1 MHPNSLYPQLPLD
14 RVTQYSTGSPPGV
27 VPATAHSEAMS
38 GVYRTST
45 GKVLRCSECNI
56 KQLER
61 FLCQLS
67 HPKRH
72 IIEAPSINATV
83 IDPTRKIMDLK
94 SACEDPSIQD
104 ALGETE
110 WAACAGCIPEGD
122 LYSGLKE
129 HEGLTELSKT
139 FPVYCAR
146 ESDKATGN
154 PHNECGERV
163 MLSELPEHYKTAHP
177 ESGQLIQFSPVE
189 NNPVD
194 DQSRPLALMPS
205 APFDWEPAGAMA
217 ISSAGQDQ
225 SVAIAII
232 QDQMKDVVSAV
243 ENLKIGVGE
252 TFLKYDKTI
261 QSHAETIDFQNKT
274 IKMHADTVRSLV
286 DGMCELKSKNEN
298 AETLRGLAADIRE
311 LKAQQ
316 EAIQSSLNELR
327 NVSMPEYLQRF
338 EALEQTVKELGKPN
352 LAINTPDEPLR
363 PNANGILE
371 WKLENFN
378 KTVTSSALGFSPKTL
393 YSDSFYTDPNNGYRL
408 RAVIY
413 PSGCGD
419 EVEASGLGPV
429 GVFIQVMEGE
439 YDEHVPWPMQKKVTV
454 EVVNKEHVVLISN
467 SFHTDAGNVSY
478 QKPTSEYNTPHGFPN
493 FLPTQSVNDLLHE
506 DESLHLRIT
515 VTDNPE

>member
-1 MHPNSLYPQLPLD
+1 MHSNSLYPPLD
-14 RVTQYSTGSPPGV
+14 RFTQHPTGSPPGV

-38 GVYRTST
+38 GVYRTRT
-45 GKVLRCSECNI
+45 GKALRCSERTI
-56 KQLER
+56 DQLDR

-67 HPKRH
+67 HPNERH
-72 IIEAPSINATV
+72 IIEAPSINAIA
-83 IDPTRKIMDLK
+83 IDPTRKIMDLN
-94 SACEDPSIQD
+94 SACDDQSLRND
-104 ALGETE
+104 LGETE

-146 ESDKATGN
+146 ELDKATGY

-163 MLSELPEHYKTAHP
+163 MLSALPEHYKTAHP

-205 APFDWEPAGAMA
+205 APSDWEPAGAMA
-217 ISSAGQDQ
+217 ISPADQDQ
-225 SVAIAII
+225 SAVLTTI
-232 QDQMKDVVSAV
+232 QDQMKRVVSAV

-274 IKMHADTVRSLV
+274 IKMHADTLRSLV

-298 AETLRGLAADIRE
+298 AETLRSLAADIRE

-327 NVSMPEYLQRF
+327 NLSMLEYLQRF

-371 WKLENFN
+371 WKLENFSR
-378 KTVTSSALGFSPKTL
+378 TVMQTVMMSTSPKTL
-393 YSDSFYTDPNNGYRL
+393 HSDSFYTDGYRL
-408 RAVIY
+408 RAQIY
-413 PSGCGD
+413 VPSGHYD
-419 EVEASGLGPV
+419 KEEDRDHV
-429 GVFIQVMEGE
+429 GVYIQVVKGE
-439 YDEHVPWPMQKKVTV
+439 HDEDVPWPMQKIVTV
-454 EVVNKEHVVLISN
+454 EVVNKEHVACN
-467 SFHTDAGNVSY
+467 TMSFTTVDQDENF
-478 QKPTSEYNTPHGFPN
+478 QKPIGEHNRPFGFPH
-493 FLPTQSVNDLLHE
+493 FLPLPFLDDLQHE
-506 DESLHLRIT
+506 DESLHLRIS